1 MKHQKLITT
10 AIIWALSFVPLVSI
24 TDTPTLFGG
33 ASYGTAHANELEAMP
48 GWCLAPPESDLY
60 VIVCG
65 IGESRKLNLAR
76 SKATLDAKRQLAESV
91 QSLVSSRVEEIQR
104 ETLTETNETF
114 TDAFE
119 ATSLSVVENV
129 NISGYEVLDQAAER
143 SGNKYSFYILV
154 QFPRENVET
163 KLIETIKSD
172 TVLSSNELVKD
183 ALTELEA
190 EISSRLAN

>member
-1 MKHQKLITT
+1 M
-10 AIIWALSFVPLVSI
+10 
-24 TDTPTLFGG
+24 
-33 ASYGTAHANELEAMP
+33 
-48 GWCLAPPESDLY
+48 
-60 VIVCG
+60 
-65 IGESRKLNLAR
+65 
-76 SKATLDAKRQLAESV
+76 
-91 QSLVSSRVEEIQR
+91 
-104 ETLTETNETF
+104 
-114 TDAFE
+114 
-119 ATSLSVVENV
+119 
-129 NISGYEVLDQAAER
+129 LDQAAER

>member
-1 MKHQKLITT
+1 MS
-10 AIIWALSFVPLVSI
+10 W
-24 TDTPTLFGG
+24 
-33 ASYGTAHANELEAMP
+33 AMP

-65 IGESRKLNLAR
+65 ISESRKLNLAR

-163 KLIETIKSD
+163 SNRNHQ
-172 TVLSSNELVKD
+172 VRYCANNELVKD
-183 ALTELEA
+183 ALTIEA
-190 EISSRLAN
+190 EISSRLKLICIETLKLFANTQRATI

>member
-10 AIIWALSFVPLVSI
+10 AIIWALVSLVSI
-24 TDTPTLFGG
+24 TDTPTLWWNFLWHCPCKWVGSN
-33 ASYGTAHANELEAMP
+33 AWLVSSPT
-48 GWCLAPPESDLY
+48 WSDLY

-65 IGESRKLNLAR
+65 IGGRESWIWLDQ
-76 SKATLDAKRQLAESV
+76 SPLDAKRQLAESV
-91 QSLVSSRVEEIQR
+91 QSLVSSGVEIQR

-163 KLIETIKSD
+163 KLIEP
-172 TVLSSNELVKD
+172 SSPTLCFQAMNWWKM
-183 ALTELEA
+183 
-190 EISSRLAN
+190 R